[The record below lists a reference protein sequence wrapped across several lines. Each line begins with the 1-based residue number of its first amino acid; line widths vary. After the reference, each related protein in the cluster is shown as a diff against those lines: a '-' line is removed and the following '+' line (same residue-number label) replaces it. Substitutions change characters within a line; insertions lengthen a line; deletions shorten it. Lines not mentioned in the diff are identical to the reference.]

1 MSRLGYYFREGVDS
15 IFNHSMISFA
25 TVCVILACLLIIG
38 SFGSVALN
46 VNYIIGGLEDQVS
59 LLAFVDESW
68 TEAQARGLES
78 ELLKLSNVDSVVF
91 VTRSQ
96 ALEDYLDQLE
106 YSELFEEVEP
116 EILRDRYLV
125 YLKDISIM
133 ADTQLKLK
141 DVPGIARVN
150 AHLGIAQGMVAARRV
165 VNVVS
170 VVMILLLLVVS
181 VFIMANTLRL
191 AAFTRRSEVAIVRMI
206 GATNAFIRGPFNVE
220 GMILGLTGSLIAFLA
235 QWLLYTA
242 VTARIAASSLSFVQV
257 IPFATL
263 ALPMLGVFLVLGLL
277 VAIFGS
283 RIAIRNYMRI

>member
-1 MSRLGYYFREGVDS
+1 MSRIGYYFREGVDS
-15 IFNHSMISFA
+15 IFNHSLISFA

-38 SFGSVALN
+38 SFATVALN
-46 VNYIIGGLEDQVS
+46 VNHIIGGLEKQVS
-59 LLAFVDESW
+59 LLAFVDEYW
-68 TEAQARGLES
+68 TEDQARGLES
-78 ELLKLSNVDSVVF
+78 EIRKIENVASVTF
-91 VTRSQ
+91 VTRAE
-96 ALEDYLDQLE
+96 ALEEYLSQLE

-133 ADTQLKLK
+133 ADTQNRLK
-141 DVPGIARVN
+141 DVPGIALVN
-150 AHLGIAQGMVAARRV
+150 AHLGIAQGMVAVRRV

-170 VVMILLLLVVS
+170 VIMVLLLMVVS
-181 VFIMANTLRL
+181 IFIMANTLRL
-191 AAFTRRSEVAIVRMI
+191 AAFTRRNEVAIVRMI

-220 GMILGLTGSLIAFLA
+220 GMILGLTGSLVAFLV

-242 VTARIAASSLSFVQV
+242 ITGRIAASSLSFLQI
-257 IPFATL
+257 IPFSNV
-263 ALPMLGVFLVLGLL
+263 ALPMLGVFLILGLL

>member
-1 MSRLGYYFREGVDS
+1 MSRIGYYFREGVDS
-15 IFNHSMISFA
+15 IFNHSLISFA

-38 SFGSVALN
+38 SFATVALN
-46 VNYIIGGLEDQVS
+46 VNHIIGGLEKQVS
-59 LLAFVDESW
+59 LLAFVDEYW
-68 TEAQARGLES
+68 TEDQARGLES
-78 ELLKLSNVDSVVF
+78 EIRKIENVASVTF
-91 VTRSQ
+91 VTRAE
-96 ALEDYLDQLE
+96 ALEEYLSQLE

-133 ADTQLKLK
+133 ADTQNRLK
-141 DVPGIARVN
+141 DVPGIALVN
-150 AHLGIAQGMVAARRV
+150 AHLGIAQGMVAVRRV

-170 VVMILLLLVVS
+170 VIMVLLLMVVS
-181 VFIMANTLRL
+181 IFIMANTLRL
-191 AAFTRRSEVAIVRMI
+191 AAFTRRNEVAIVRMI

-220 GMILGLTGSLIAFLA
+220 GMILGLTGSLVAFLA

-242 VTARIAASSLSFVQV
+242 ITGRIAASSLSFLQI
-257 IPFATL
+257 IPFSNV
-263 ALPMLGVFLVLGLL
+263 ALPMLGVFLILGLL

>member
-116 EILRDRYLV
+116 EVLRDRYLV